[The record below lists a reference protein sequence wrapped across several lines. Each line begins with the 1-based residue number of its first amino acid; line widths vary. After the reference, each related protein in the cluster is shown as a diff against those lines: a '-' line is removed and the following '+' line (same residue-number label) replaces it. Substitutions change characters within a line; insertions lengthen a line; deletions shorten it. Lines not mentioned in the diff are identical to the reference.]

1 MRSFVLEMP
10 AWAFFLDYVVYPPVI
25 LILLY
30 LGFEDAGLG
39 QIMAGCA
46 MVLAGVMTW
55 TLAEYLIHR
64 FAFHH
69 APILKPIHMAHH
81 DAPRGLSGT
90 PTFVT
95 LIVFYAMVY
104 WPLKVLMGPDLAST
118 GTAGLMLGY
127 LAYVSVH
134 YIVHHRGSGG
144 VRMVRKL
151 IRVHAVH
158 HHDTN
163 HNFGVTSDLWDRVFG
178 TLARR

>member
-30 LGFEDAGLG
+30 LGFEDAGIG

-46 MVLAGVMTW
+46 MVLAGVVTW

-104 WPLKVLMGPDLAST
+104 WPLKVLMGPDLASA

-158 HHDTN
+158 HHDTS